1 MFAKRSKMDWSKMP
15 WPVMLIAGP
24 LLGLVFVMAL
34 PFIGMALVLQTLAV
48 KLVRALAPHA
58 RDLVAVAT
66 PSAPLGQAGL
76 TGEGEEPHVE
86 EKELEKEVE
95 ERRNN
100 GEQ

>member
-1 MFAKRSKMDWSKMP
+1 MFTKSSKMDWTKVP
-15 WPVMLIAGP
+15 WPVMLVAGP

-34 PFIGMALVLQTLAV
+34 PFIGIALVLQTLGARLV
-48 KLVRALAPHA
+48 KSLAPHA

-66 PSAPLGQAGL
+66 PAAPLGQAGL
-76 TGEGEEPHVE
+76 TSEGEEPHTE
-86 EKELEKEVE
+86 EKDLVKEVE